1 MLTGNQPVSLFA
13 SKLHMQ
19 IIYVLVS
26 VLKIIFFL
34 FYDVNLTTQDF
45 VYLKFVKYQ
54 MGLRRNMPGLAKCN
68 VYIYTIQLFCIH
80 TCRPRWLSWMRRPTG
95 NQEVAGS
102 TPVEVGNILSC
113 RLIMKYFQTSFSP
126 FRFFKKCSC
135 QFLAKKCAQYWL
147 TA

>member
-1 MLTGNQPVSLFA
+1 MSLFA

-54 MGLRRNMPGLAKCN
+54 MGLRRNMPGFAKCN
-68 VYIYTIQLFCIH
+68 VYISAIQLFLY
-80 TCRPRWLSWMRRPTG
+80 TYMSASVAQLDAPSDWRPRGRGFDPRRSRQHSFVQIDHEIFS
-95 NQEVAGS
+95 NV
-102 TPVEVGNILSC
+102 ILS
-113 RLIMKYFQTSFSP
+113 LPLLQEG
-126 FRFFKKCSC
+126 
-135 QFLAKKCAQYWL
+135 
-147 TA
+147 